1 MGQAK
6 IKEQKAALV
15 KELTVK
21 ELRLE
26 IEQRV
31 KVQME
36 ALMLQEL
43 LPLIDGVVKERIEQF
58 MLALA
63 QHGGLPT
70 EDSADAMIPGAR
82 R

>member
-15 KELTVK
+15 REMTAK

-36 ALMLQEL
+36 AMMLQEL
-43 LPLIDGVVKERIEQF
+43 LPLIDAVVKERIEQF
-58 MLALA
+58 MNALA
-63 QHGGLPT
+63 QHGGSPQQ
-70 EDSADAMIPGAR
+70 DAVDAMIPGAR
-82 R
+82 E